1 MGGQPT
7 SGKAA
12 LCTEWDLL
20 VFLSKALP
28 VFLSPSMAHRDDNT
42 SQSLGQHEMRSEH
55 TDISSEP
62 LVLTNIHTNSYSLS
76 HSMHTCSKDHFHLPP
91 PNLKL

>member
-12 LCTEWDLL
+12 LCTEWD
-20 VFLSKALP
+20 LP

-42 SQSLGQHEMRSEH
+42 SQSLGQHEVRSEH

-62 LVLTNIHTNSYSLS
+62 LVLTNIHTNCYSLS
-76 HSMHTCSKDHFHLPP
+76 YSMHTCFSKDHFHLPP